1 MNLQLIHD
9 ARGNDAGVFIPMDDW
24 ALIKINY
31 PDIDHL
37 NEDIPDWQK
46 RLIDNRLEC
55 IAQNPE
61 RIRPGKELIE
71 ELDCD
76 I

>member
-1 MNLQLIHD
+1 MNLQVIHD

-24 ALIKINY
+24 MFIKINY

-37 NEDIPDWQK
+37 NTDIPDWKKQ
-46 RLIDNRLEC
+46 LIDKRLEC

-61 RIRPGKELIE
+61 RIRSGEELFE